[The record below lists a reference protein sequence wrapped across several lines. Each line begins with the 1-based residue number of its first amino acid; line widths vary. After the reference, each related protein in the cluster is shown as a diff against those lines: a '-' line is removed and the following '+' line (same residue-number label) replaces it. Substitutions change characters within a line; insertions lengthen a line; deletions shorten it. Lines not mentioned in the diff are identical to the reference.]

1 MKVAF
6 APLCD
11 GDLEDIADYIA
22 RDSPR
27 RALSYVIEI
36 RRWCRSLS
44 RFPKRFP
51 MAPEFGTDVRRATY
65 GAYSIYYSLRDG
77 QILIERILHS
87 AREIGPNI
95 DRAP

>member
-1 MKVAF
+1 MRVAF
-6 APLCD
+6 SPLCD

-36 RRWCRSLS
+36 RRWCRALS

-51 MAPEFGTDVRRATY
+51 MAPEFAADVRRAIY
-65 GAYSIYYSLRDG
+65 GAYSIYYSVHGD
-77 QILIERILHS
+77 QILVERILHS
-87 AREIGPNI
+87 ALEIGPNI
-95 DRAP
+95 DRVR